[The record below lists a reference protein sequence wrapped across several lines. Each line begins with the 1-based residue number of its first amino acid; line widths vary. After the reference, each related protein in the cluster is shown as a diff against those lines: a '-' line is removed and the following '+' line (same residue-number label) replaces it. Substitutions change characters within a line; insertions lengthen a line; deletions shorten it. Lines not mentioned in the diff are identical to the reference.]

1 MRYVLHKK
9 FKEEKI
15 MFFGGNSNNN
25 SNEVSTNTTVN
36 SFYSNLSQ
44 LTIGAWNDKINVR
57 FNPSIGKDGNGLAQ
71 YDRDKKLST
80 AIAQANAVSLIKM
93 IDDKIIPV
101 ISSEEKEEI
110 SVSISMGN
118 NTSKNVLTVSYKPD
132 EDGVYSVFLTLCK
145 GVSDQGIADES
156 NTISYKFNKTETMVN
171 YKPETGSGESYSV
184 EGEFILFCDILRN
197 HTDILPLTAHSIR
210 HSDAIGR
217 KYRSNNKSNQN
228 GNSMS
233 DMMGGYTPDFMEE
246 GLPFN

>member
-1 MRYVLHKK
+1 MQYVLHKK

-57 FNPSIGKDGNGLAQ
+57 FNPSIGKDGNGLTQ
-71 YDRDKKLST
+71 YDRDKKLNT

-118 NTSKNVLTVSYKPD
+118 NTSKNVLTVY
-132 EDGVYSVFLTLCK
+132 YS
-145 GVSDQGIADES
+145 SW
-156 NTISYKFNKTETMVN
+156 
-171 YKPETGSGESYSV
+171 
-184 EGEFILFCDILRN
+184 
-197 HTDILPLTAHSIR
+197 
-210 HSDAIGR
+210 
-217 KYRSNNKSNQN
+217 
-228 GNSMS
+228 
-233 DMMGGYTPDFMEE
+233 YT
-246 GLPFN
+246 